1 MTRQELLNKRL
12 AQYLQAEEKILLNQ
26 SYTIGE
32 RTYNRADLDIVRKM
46 IESLLEQGAQLDG
59 EEEIQFSRAKRV
71 VFID

>member
-46 IESLLEQGAQLDG
+46 IENLLEQGAQLDG
-59 EEEIQFSRAKRV
+59 EENQFSRAKRV